1 MIDGDITM
9 ADVCHK
15 DVNSYTWA
23 AFGNV
28 TAAAVGG
35 GGAGASASGIVCMVW
50 HMEQML
56 VRVHTSAIRRMAA

>member
-15 DVNSYTWA
+15 DLISYTWA
-23 AFGNV
+23 AVGNI

-35 GGAGASASGIVCMVW
+35 GGAGASASGIVCMVG
-50 HMEQML
+50 HMAQML
-56 VRVHTSAIRRMAA
+56 VRGHTSAIRSMAA